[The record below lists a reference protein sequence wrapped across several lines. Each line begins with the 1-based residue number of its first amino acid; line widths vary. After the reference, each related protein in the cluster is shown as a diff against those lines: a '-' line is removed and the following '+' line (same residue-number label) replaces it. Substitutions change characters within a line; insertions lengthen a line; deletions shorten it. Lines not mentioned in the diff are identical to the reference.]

1 MKRDSSVAKGKC
13 VLTAIVMGM
22 AAILSL
28 PAQAQTFS
36 VLHNFSGGNDGG
48 GPLAGFVVD
57 AAVQNAYGTTNAG
70 GKYEQGVVFRFSQH
84 GETVLHQF
92 TGGADGGNP
101 QASLIM
107 DAAGNLYG
115 TTNAGGS
122 HGFGVVYKLTSKG
135 ETVLYNF
142 AGGTDGA
149 NPQARLVMDASGNL
163 YGTTAAG
170 GAYSLGTAFEI
181 SGTSETVLH
190 SFGQGTDGAVPVSG
204 LTLDASGNLY
214 GTASVGGAGGYGTV
228 FQLTNSGSGWSE
240 ITLHDFALGS
250 DGGTPYGGLVM
261 DKSGNL
267 FGTSTQGGEAD
278 GGGGAIF
285 ELSLANGSW
294 TFSTVYD
301 LDGWGI
307 SGTFRD
313 LLLDAAGNIYGTT
326 HCDGANDAG
335 TVYKLTPSNGVYSYT
350 SLYVFTGGK
359 DGQYSFSNL
368 VSDKHG
374 NLYGTM
380 NGGGVKGDGVIFMV
394 KP

>member
-1 MKRDSSVAKGKC
+1 M
-13 VLTAIVMGM
+13 
-22 AAILSL
+22 
-28 PAQAQTFS
+28 
-36 VLHNFSGGNDGG
+36 
-48 GPLAGFVVD
+48 AGFVVD

-84 GETVLHQF
+84 GETALHQF

-101 QASLIM
+101 QASPIM

-122 HGFGVVYKLTSKG
+122 HGYGVVYKLTSKG

-142 AGGTDGA
+142 ADGADGA
-149 NPQARLVMDASGNL
+149 NPQARLVMDQSGNL

-170 GAYSLGTAFEI
+170 GAYGLGTAFEI
-181 SGTSETVLH
+181 SGTTETVLH
-190 SFGQGTDGAVPVSG
+190 SFGQGTDGAIPVSG
-204 LTLDASGNLY
+204 LTFDASGNLY

-240 ITLHDFALGS
+240 TTLHDFALGN

-267 FGTSTQGGEAD
+267 FSEPQPRAAPAQAVAVE
-278 GGGGAIF
+278 AIF
-285 ELSLANGSW
+285 ELTPANGSW
-294 TFSTVYD
+294 TFSVIYG

-326 HCDGANDAG
+326 HCDGVNDAG

-350 SLYVFTGGK
+350 SLYVFTGGN
-359 DGQYSFSNL
+359 DGLYSFSNL
-368 VSDKHG
+368 VADKHG
-374 NLYGTM
+374 NLYGTT
-380 NGGGVKGDGVIFMV
+380 NQGGTKAAA
-394 KP
+394 